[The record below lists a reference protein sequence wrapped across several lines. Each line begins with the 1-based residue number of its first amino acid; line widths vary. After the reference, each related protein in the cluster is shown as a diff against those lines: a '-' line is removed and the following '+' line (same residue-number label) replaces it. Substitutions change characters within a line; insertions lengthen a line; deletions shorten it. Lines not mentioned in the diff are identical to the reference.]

1 MNERL
6 LQRYS
11 RHMRLAEIGER
22 GQERL
27 NAARVL
33 VVGLGGLG
41 SPVAM
46 YLAASG
52 VGHLVLSDYDAV
64 ELSNLQ
70 RQIVHGNA
78 DVGRTK
84 VESARDTLLALNPE
98 IEVTPLAWALDDDL
112 DAEIAAATVVV
123 DATDNFESRFALNA
137 VCRRH
142 TTPLVSGAAMRMEGQ
157 IAVFDPR
164 DPNSPCYRCL
174 YTDDGRAEG
183 EPCALVGVLAPL
195 LGIIGS
201 VQAAETIKLIAGFGT
216 SLAGRLIAFDAAD
229 MEWRELRLP
238 KDPAC
243 PVCGPGEVLSSGRP

>member
-6 LQRYS
+6 ARRYS
-11 RHMRLAEIGER
+11 RHMRLAEIGEP

-52 VGHLVLSDYDAV
+52 VGHIVLSDYDAV

-70 RQIVHGNA
+70 RQIVHRSA
-78 DVGRTK
+78 DVGRAK

-98 IEVTPLAWALDDDL
+98 IEVTPLDWALDDDL
-112 DAEIAAATVVV
+112 DEQVAAA
-123 DATDNFESRFALNA
+123 AI
-137 VCRRH
+137 
-142 TTPLVSGAAMRMEGQ
+142 RMEGQ

-164 DPNSPCYRCL
+164 DPDSPCYRCL
-174 YTDDGRAEG
+174 YSDDGRAEG

-195 LGIIGS
+195 LGIVGS

-216 SLAGRLIAFDAAD
+216 SLAGRLIALDAVD

-243 PVCGPGEVLSSGRP
+243 PVCGSGEVLSSGGT